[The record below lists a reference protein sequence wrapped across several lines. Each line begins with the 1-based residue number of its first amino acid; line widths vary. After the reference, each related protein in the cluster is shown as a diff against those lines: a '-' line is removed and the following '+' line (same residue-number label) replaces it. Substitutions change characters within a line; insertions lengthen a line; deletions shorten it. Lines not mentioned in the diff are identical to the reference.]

1 MMPILPQHRARLLIV
16 DDEQYN
22 LQLLMRLFGQLCDVD
37 EAKNGKQALALL
49 EKKEYDVVLLDIM
62 MPEMNGL
69 EVLDYIRAT
78 HDISELP
85 VVLISAMN
93 QTSQVARGIQMGAN
107 DYITKPIDVDV
118 VLARVNT
125 QIQLKALIDERQ
137 RMIARLQSANEL
149 KARMMQVASHDLK
162 NPLNNLQLLTNLM
175 ERNKDKPEKLAQAL
189 EMQRDSLSAML
200 NVIQDFL
207 DSSIAKSSEILLNLQ
222 DMDAASI
229 VEQVISQYAV
239 AAFNKQILLDAKNI
253 GGTIRADKN
262 RMLQVL
268 GNLISNAIKYS
279 PANSTVRLMTE
290 IDFEK
295 RKWQLK
301 VIDAGP
307 GIPKKEQEFLFK
319 PFSRDLISTQPTA
332 GESSTGLGLWIVQE
346 LIFLQEGRVGMV
358 NVDGVGACFWIELPL
373 VEDTNETRD

>member
-1 MMPILPQHRARLLIV
+1 MISILPHHRARLLIV

-22 LQLLMRLFGQLCDVD
+22 LQLLTRLFGQVCDVD
-37 EAKNGKQALALL
+37 EAKNGKQALVLL
-49 EKKEYDVVLLDIM
+49 EKKQFDVVLLDIM

-69 EVLDYIRAT
+69 EVLDHIRTT

-93 QTSQVARGIQMGAN
+93 QKSQVARGIQMGAN
-107 DYITKPIDVDV
+107 DYITKPIDVDI

-149 KARMMQVASHDLK
+149 KARMMQVASHDMK
-162 NPLNNLQLLTNLM
+162 SPLNNLQLLTTLM
-175 ERNKDKPEKLAQAL
+175 ERYIDNPTKLSESL
-189 EMQRDSLSAML
+189 NMQRSTLASIL

-207 DSSIAKSSEILLNLQ
+207 DSSVARSTEILINIQALN
-222 DMDAASI
+222 SSHI
-229 VEQVISQYAV
+229 VQQVLSQYAV
-239 AAFNKQILLDAKNI
+239 AAHNKHIQFEVKHIEGI
-253 GGTIRADKN
+253 VWADKN
-262 RMLQVL
+262 RLLQVL

-279 PANSTVRLMTE
+279 PPDSQVKVFSE
-290 IDFEK
+290 IDNQK
-295 RKWQLK
+295 NKWKLK
-301 VIDAGP
+301 IIDSGD
-307 GIPKKEQEFLFK
+307 GIAEREQEYLFK

-346 LIFLQEGRVGMV
+346 MMYLQGGHVGMY
-358 NVDGVGACFWIELPL
+358 NATGAGACFWIELPL
-373 VEDTNETRD
+373 ANENDS